1 MATESH
7 PIRAWVASIMAGSG
21 VAQSASLTA
30 TIFLTLAHKFKIPF
44 ACQFS
49 NVSADPIVS
58 VYPSSDGGNG
68 FDSDAMTAFS
78 IGRVA
83 SGTGQRSI
91 DLEGGIYAVRLQNS
105 GPNSAVFRV
114 LTQQVL
120 TAYET
125 N

>member
-1 MATESH
+1 MAQETH
-7 PIRAWVASIMAGSG
+7 PIKAWVASVMAGSG

-30 TIFLTLAHKFKIPF
+30 TIFLTLAHKFRIPF

-49 NVSADPIVS
+49 NVSADPIVN

-68 FDSDAMTAFS
+68 FDSDPMLPIS
-78 IGRVA
+78 IGRV
-83 SGTGQRSI
+83 SGGTGQRSVVL
-91 DLEGGIYAVRLQNS
+91 DGGIYAVQLLNS

-114 LTQQVL
+114 LTQEVL